1 MFGRNSLAKSGVD
14 YSALSDI
21 ASGMAS
27 SDSTNIMSAY
37 NEALAN
43 AGLYTEDFNR
53 STKAVINNVLK
64 QSTTV
69 DGAASSFARF
79 SNEMNRGSSVAAS
92 LKNALSGIATSL
104 LNMGLTYAISIGIN
118 HLVQMI
124 QDADKSFE
132 KLSGDLDESKDKY
145 QATQSEI
152 ASVDSELESVNARI
166 ASLQDKLSTTGL
178 TFVEEGELERLQ
190 AVTEELRTQKEILEG
205 KSEVD
210 QEGINSNFVKTIN
223 AAQTRKTD
231 KGTGGLLSETY
242 EGSSEVEKW
251 LIDTSEKIAEAVTKT
266 NFRQGFTEEENFYD
280 AIERYKW
287 YADNIAS
294 ISSQVAAEYEKGE
307 SANKEWIANTETWLS
322 EAKLKQS
329 EYKSEFTNFASE
341 ITSSASGVTRTTE
354 TAPYLDWAL
363 EISKASTEAL
373 AYGKEVNLKGGIFNI
388 LWNSDKYKDATTELK
403 RLAEAGELTIDTLSS
418 GGNISEFFRE
428 LAQEGISAADAI
440 EYINSQYGSLVETV
454 ESVESN
460 PVISKYGSF
469 DSISSSLY
477 STTEAYEKLKAAMD
491 EQAES
496 GTLSVATYKELIATN
511 ADFANYLVQTANGW
525 ALNTEAVN
533 EYIEAQDA
541 TARMNAL
548 AAMLDLDEKI
558 AEAKSELNDLSGDEL
573 IAAKDSIT
581 AMENEQ
587 TQLAYLV
594 GSLDQ
599 AAGAYQRYLEAKKTA
614 NSSDLYDSSTS
625 MYEEYKKTREQ
636 GRTGTDEF
644 QASTEYILG
653 KGWDK
658 GIEDNYEARLQK
670 YEEAEKKYER
680 YFGQE
685 SEMNGAVNFLKD
697 AADVGLASGND
708 VDGWILDAGVSME
721 ELAQATGMSVDA
733 VSALI
738 GLMEAHEIDFGRDFE
753 IPEETKQSVEE
764 YTKMLDLAEQKRKA
778 AAEYTQM
785 ATDAEEQGN
794 EGLSEYY
801 KQRAELVTKTAQ
813 QLEDVAKNQTVEP
826 DINITSTEG
835 LLAQIKEIQET
846 IVALN
851 ESGISV
857 PTELTGQ
864 YELLL
869 SMLDAMGLYIGQ
881 DNQVHVKVNEEGS
894 EETRTEIQSVVDNNG
909 AGYDASIEVTDDGTT
924 TMVAEGVQNVADSE
938 YNAIISSETPDA
950 QANSDALDAV
960 ANKER
965 TAVIGVEVQ
974 RKAEEERE
982 RFVQNLTGSGMSYE
996 GNGVFSFYEDGAD
1009 TSVFNEGT
1017 PEVTVEPTI
1026 APNAGEQLVEEIQNE
1041 IDGSRSEV
1049 SITPESYTPSEDS
1062 STSGLA
1068 DSINNA
1074 ESSMD
1079 NLIDATEEF
1088 YGLVAA
1094 SEEMVN
1100 QIGDGDTLEL
1110 GVDFD
1115 MDIATVAGD
1124 LVGEVNELNRAGQGN
1139 SNLDKQSSDLQSAA
1153 ASFITAYH
1161 QLQSVDP
1168 ANEQDYAAATD
1179 SLRAAAVNFTTA
1191 YSALK
1196 SSIETIKPVTIKA
1209 NTSSAIRS
1217 INALANRSITIQVRA
1232 NVTGMPANAKGTRN
1246 AEAGLSLVDEKG
1258 AELIEHTSR
1267 GTFEMGTNNG
1277 ARFTVLDEGDVVH
1290 TASETKSIIKRL
1302 GTNLG
1307 GLFSKG
1313 LNTAKG
1319 ILSGG
1324 AFKSGLAAARLEI
1337 ASAKRQKKTSGLAQK
1352 ITQNN
1357 AAKAPKSTSK
1367 STSKKKK
1374 KSSGGS
1380 SSSSSGVKDWEDY
1393 LSQLFD
1399 WIEVR
1404 LERLEQSTN
1413 RWIASAAEAIGY
1425 SLKNA
1430 QLESALSSVADQ
1442 IDANTKAYTKY
1453 IEQADEV
1460 AKKLAL
1466 SEDIIQKVKDGS
1478 IEIASYDEDTQKKIN
1493 AYKEWYDKAVD
1504 CKDALHDLREQ
1515 EQELAGEKLD
1525 NILNHYQWRID
1536 RLDAIAS
1543 SNDALID
1550 LKNATGAEIVVS
1562 DYDKAIEATRQ
1573 KIDELSESRIAMA
1586 KEFASLVERG
1596 LIAEGT
1602 EAWNDYT
1609 GKLEDLNEEIINT
1622 RTDLQKLNDS
1632 VSKITITNLKY
1643 SLAYLESIAQ
1653 KIDGMMALH
1662 EAQGSDATDSDYE
1675 SLIKNGM
1682 QQIQNLE
1689 AQNDEYRKQQQGL
1702 DVLSEKYQELQDNI
1716 DKNEKAILDMKT
1728 AQEEWNDSVIDNR
1741 IKEIQDYQEEL
1752 QKSNDKLQRQKEL
1765 QQAIEDLERA
1775 RTQRNKRVFRG
1786 ESGFVYEADQDA
1798 IRSAQEKFDQTI
1810 HDETINKLD
1819 DIIDAL
1825 EDFKDDSNVYDAM
1838 GNLLGK
1844 EYTLPDILDYSD
1856 LLSLSNGNN
1865 IISEAMKAAKDA
1877 AYQQVISSVKNTA
1890 NNVSIGDIT
1899 VQGVDDANGLAEA
1912 IVDQLGNAVLKEMY
1926 NRAK

>member
-1 MFGRNSLAKSGVD
+1 
-14 YSALSDI
+14 
-21 ASGMAS
+21 MAN

-37 NEALAN
+37 NEALEN
-43 AGLYTEDFNR
+43 AGLSAEDFNR

-79 SNEMNRGSSVAAS
+79 SNEMDRGSSVAAS
-92 LKNALSGIATSL
+92 LKGALSGIATSL
-104 LNMGLTYAISIGIN
+104 LNMGLTYAISIGIS

-132 KLSGDLDESKDKY
+132 KLSGDLDKSKDKY

-152 ASVDSELESVNARI
+152 AGVDSELESVNARI

-190 AVTEELRTQKEILEG
+190 AVTEELETQKEILEG
-205 KSEVD
+205 KSEAD
-210 QEGINSNFVKTIN
+210 QEEVNSNFVKAIN
-223 AAQTRKTD
+223 AAQIERTQ
-231 KGTGGLLSETY
+231 KGGAGIFRQHY
-242 EGSSEVEKW
+242 EDSSEVEKW
-251 LIDTSEKIAEAVTKT
+251 VIDKGQNIAEAFTKT
-266 NFRQGFTEEENFYD
+266 NPRGGFTEEENFYD

-307 SANKEWIANTETWLS
+307 SANKEWIANAETWLS

-341 ITSSASGVTRTTE
+341 IASSASSVTRTTE
-354 TAPYLDWAL
+354 TAPYLDWTL

-388 LWNSDKYKDATTELK
+388 LWNSDKYKDAATELK

-440 EYINSQYGSLVETV
+440 EYINSQYGSLVETA

-477 STTEAYEKLKAAMD
+477 STTEAYGKLKAAMD

-685 SEMNGAVNFLKD
+685 SEMSGAINFLKD
-697 AADVGLASGND
+697 AASVGLASGND

-813 QLEDVAKNQTVEP
+813 QLEDVAKDQTVEP

-881 DNQVHVKVNEEGS
+881 DNQVHVKVDEEGS
-894 EETRTEIQSVVDNNG
+894 EETRTEIQSIVDG
-909 AGYDASIEVTDDGTT
+909 
-924 TMVAEGVQNVADSE
+924 E
-938 YNAIISSETPDA
+938 YNATINSETPDA

-965 TAVIGVEVQ
+965 TAVITTRVEEAPKMTV
-974 RKAEEERE
+974 RGT
-982 RFVQNLTGSGMSYE
+982 LPDGTSYE
-996 GNGVFSFYEDGAD
+996 LPYDPYELINYDRTNNPHELYLDPTKKYGERGQYVDSIGEDGSIIRTYA
-1009 TSVFNEGT
+1009 NQN
-1017 PEVTVEPTI
+1017 PEITVEPTI
-1026 APNAGEQLVEEIQNE
+1026 EPNAGEQLIEEIQNE

-1068 DSINNA
+1068 DSIGNA
-1074 ESSMD
+1074 ESNMD

-1094 SEEMVN
+1094 SEEMAN
-1100 QIGDGDTLEL
+1100 QIGNGDTLEL

-1313 LNTAKG
+1313 LNVAKG
-1319 ILSGG
+1319 IFSGG
-1324 AFKSGLAAARLEI
+1324 AFRSGLAAAKLEV
-1337 ASAKRQKKTSGLAQK
+1337 ASKKRQKKASGLSQK

-1367 STSKKKK
+1367 STSKKKR
-1374 KSSGGS
+1374 KSGSGS
-1380 SSSSSGVKDWEDY
+1380 SSSSGGVKDWEDY

-1460 AKKLAL
+1460 AEKLAL

-1478 IEIASYDEDTQKKIN
+1478 IEIASYDDDTQKKIN

-1536 RLDAIAS
+1536 RLDAIVS
-1543 SNDALID
+1543 NNDALID
-1550 LKNATGAEIVVS
+1550 LKNATGAEIVAS

-1609 GKLEDLNEEIINT
+1609 GKIEDLDEEIINT

-1689 AQNDEYRKQQQGL
+1689 AQNAEYRKQQQGL

-1775 RTQRNKRVFRG
+1775 KTQRNKRVFRG

-1856 LLSLSNGNN
+1856 LLSLSSGNN
-1865 IISEAMKAAKDA
+1865 IISEAMEAAKDA
-1877 AYQQVISSVKNTA
+1877 AYQQVMSSVKNTA

-1926 NRAK
+1926 NRTK